1 MKKTFLLFVILIA
14 SLSLKAQNI
23 QLHYDMG
30 ETRNLTTAT
39 IEMFRPDK
47 HGSTFFF
54 VDMDFGGKAED
65 GRTDGMNLAYF
76 EIARG
81 FKFWESPLEMTIEYN
96 GGFGRGEGFA
106 YPINSA
112 YLLGPSYTLNSKD
125 WSKIVTFKALYKYID
140 NQGGVSNFNNSNF
153 QFTTVWTL
161 QFFDKK
167 LTCSGF
173 LDFWTEKV
181 PAGSE
186 IADFVFLTEPQFW
199 YNFNK
204 NFSLGTEIELS
215 SNFAQ
220 NDGFMVNP
228 TIAAK
233 YTF

>member
-1 MKKTFLLFVILIA
+1 MKRTFLLLLVVTFFI
-14 SLSLKAQNI
+14 SSQAQNI

-30 ETRNLTTAT
+30 ETRQLTTAT
-39 IEMFRPDK
+39 IEMFKPDK
-47 HGSTFFF
+47 YGSTFFF
-54 VDMDFGGKAED
+54 VDMDFGGNTDD
-65 GRTDGMNLAYF
+65 GRTSGMNLAYF

-81 FKFWESPLEMTIEYN
+81 FKFWDNPIEMTIEYN
-96 GGFGRGEGFA
+96 GGFGRGEGFEYA
-106 YPINSA
+106 INKA
-112 YLLGPSYTLNSKD
+112 ILLGPSYTINSKD
-125 WSKIVTFKALYKYID
+125 WSKVVTFKTLYKYID
-140 NQGGVSNFNNSNF
+140 NQGNIDDFVYNNF

-161 QFFDKK
+161 HFFDQK

-181 PAGSE
+181 PTDDGVK
-186 IADFVFLTEPQFW
+186 DFVFLTEPQFW

-204 NFSLGTEIELS
+204 NFSLGSEIEIS

-220 NDGFMVNP
+220 NSGLMVNP